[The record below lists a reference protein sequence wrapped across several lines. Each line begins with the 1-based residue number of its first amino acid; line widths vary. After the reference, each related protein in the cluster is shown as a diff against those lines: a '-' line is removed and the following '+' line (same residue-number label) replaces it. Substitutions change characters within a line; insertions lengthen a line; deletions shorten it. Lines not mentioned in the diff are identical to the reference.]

1 MPSDRPENFAIVAG
15 KDQYQ
20 FNTVLY
26 KNQRDAPVSAMNV
39 ALNAEKLS
47 GLAADREGNIFYS
60 ERDEDTIWMIERG
73 TCIVKGLL
81 GRGKSEERMREG
93 DGIDNSVGKSFNEGM
108 SYEKTDAALFD
119 IESPGVLHF
128 FYNEELEDRVLLFVE
143 ERSCNI
149 KAYSVTY
156 NTVSTIVEGRGC
168 MWNGEAMKP
177 VSLWT
182 QLNGSE
188 VEIFWMD
195 EGLRSMMKY
204 EVREKKT
211 QQFPISVDMTDHGV
225 HLPGIGNEKR
235 NALLRAALYNPL
247 TSESVF
253 PKLLDY
259 LNKRKREEERLGLS
273 SFVEYRTEFYQSE
286 TILNEL
292 LSRHSNDRDRYELFY
307 GADISLLL
315 STNNLLWTLSYNE
328 RGGING
334 TLLNGPTG
342 VFLNSNGE
350 MYVVDTGNYHVRF
363 VTVPSAPSQT
373 PSSLPTSKP
382 TAQPTN
388 PSSCPTS
395 QPTSRPTSNPTFRP
409 TPRQT
414 SKPTSQ
420 PTETPSGRPTSRP
433 TYQPASRPTS
443 EPSRR
448 PTSNPTSSPSSLP
461 TLQPTSRPSSVP
473 SGAPISHPTSRP
485 TSKPSKRPTAQPT
498 SEPSRRPTSNPTSS
512 PSLPTNPPS
521 SSPTGNPR
529 AFPTSSPSITP
540 FALPTSLPTSLPT
553 IAPSAQPLASPTV
566 LPSSFPSTTPSS
578 EPSAY
583 PSIAPSSNPSFR
595 PISYPST
602 GPTATPFPTYLIPL
616 PLYSSPI
623 YKTRSALSISVIGN
637 VSGQGYVW
645 GGGSS
650 GTNKTVLDQLQNVL
664 NIVSS
669 QNAFVAVKRDGSLLA
684 WGSNADV
691 EGWWLYKTTGTVA
704 IYATE
709 HAFTGITAV
718 GGMFAFGLAAYGG
731 ELPAE
736 YEAYLSSGV
745 KGVAATA
752 GAFAVWKVDGSVFA
766 WGNAIVGGGMSSLK
780 NSNLQNVQEVFAN
793 RGAFAAL
800 RTDGRV
806 VSWGSCAYGGCA
818 PMYSNVVHVFA
829 TKTVFIGQKSNGKYM
844 TWGNRL
850 FGGNS
855 TAVSSKLRS
864 LQYLSFTGGAVAAV
878 TQDGKVVAWGDSRF
892 GGDNGAVANSLNEV
906 VGLVGNDRAFAA
918 LTASGRVVVW
928 GDKEYGGEI
937 AEATLLAQLSQNVS
951 KIVASQAA
959 FAALKTNGAVVAWGS
974 SLYGGD
980 ARSVVQY
987 LRSEVRY
994 LLSVDGGFLVI
1005 RNDSNVVGWGSG
1017 SVFPT
1022 SGIVG
1027 KILSKDL
1034 NSLQF

>member
-1 MPSDRPENFAIVAG
+1 M
-15 KDQYQ
+15 
-20 FNTVLY
+20 
-26 KNQRDAPVSAMNV
+26 
-39 ALNAEKLS
+39 
-47 GLAADREGNIFYS
+47 
-60 ERDEDTIWMIERG
+60 
-73 TCIVKGLL
+73 KGLL

-182 QLNGSE
+182 ERNGSE

-211 QQFPISVDMTDHGV
+211 QQFPISVDMTDDGV
-225 HLPGIGNEKR
+225 HLSGIGNEKR

-315 STNNLLWTLSYNE
+315 STNNLLWTVNIGNGKTEGTVQDKTPALEAPLSRPLFLWADSASTRYVTDYDANRIYVISGDKNILTTFAGDGTSAYEKDGVPATETSISCPIGIWVDNMNNLYFADNCNFRIRKVSIADSIITTYAGTGSSEIFGDDGNATSAGLNNPYGLWGDPYGNIYFSEFSKCVIRKISSSQIISLYVGSYSRCSYDVEIRGSSTPLNNPAGIYVSEYGEVFFADSGNNRIRYVVEAEGYRQVQLLAGNGYQGYSGDNNYPFSASLNEPRSVFCDGYGYVYLADTGNNVIRVVNPSGLNISTLPRQLSYNE

-363 VTVPSAPSQT
+363 VTVPSAPTQT

-512 PSLPTNPPS
+512 PSSLPTLQPTSRPSSVPSGLPTNPPS

-684 WGSNADV
+684 WGSKSEV

-718 GGMFAFGLAAYGG
+718 GGMFAFGLAA
-731 ELPAE
+731 
-736 YEAYLSSGV
+736 
-745 KGVAATA
+745 
-752 GAFAVWKVDGSVFA
+752 
-766 WGNAIVGGGMSSLK
+766 
-780 NSNLQNVQEVFAN
+780 
-793 RGAFAAL
+793 
-800 RTDGRV
+800 
-806 VSWGSCAYGGCA
+806 
-818 PMYSNVVHVFA
+818 
-829 TKTVFIGQKSNGKYM
+829 
-844 TWGNRL
+844 
-850 FGGNS
+850 
-855 TAVSSKLRS
+855 
-864 LQYLSFTGGAVAAV
+864 
-878 TQDGKVVAWGDSRF
+878 
-892 GGDNGAVANSLNEV
+892 
-906 VGLVGNDRAFAA
+906 
-918 LTASGRVVVW
+918 
-928 GDKEYGGEI
+928 
-937 AEATLLAQLSQNVS
+937 
-951 KIVASQAA
+951 
-959 FAALKTNGAVVAWGS
+959 
-974 SLYGGD
+974 
-980 ARSVVQY
+980 
-987 LRSEVRY
+987 
-994 LLSVDGGFLVI
+994 
-1005 RNDSNVVGWGSG
+1005 
-1017 SVFPT
+1017 
-1022 SGIVG
+1022 
-1027 KILSKDL
+1027 
-1034 NSLQF
+1034 